1 MIGNDILTFVILL
14 LESCDP
20 FVRKCLAILKQC
32 TSKDLNEMK
41 LRLQTDIPEMKL
53 EKVEAPYEL
62 FCQMVEAKLLSPDNL
77 YHFGEMLSSAGRQDL
92 RQQLEGELL
101 AQLCN

>member
-14 LESCDP
+14 LESCNP

-62 FCQMVEAKLLSPDNL
+62 FCQMVQAKLLSPDNL

-92 RQQLEGELL
+92 RLQLEGELKIL
-101 AQLCN
+101 

>member
-1 MIGNDILTFVILL
+1 MIGNDILIFVFSIS
-14 LESCDP
+14 ESLDP

-53 EKVEAPYEL
+53 EKVGAPYEL
-62 FCQMVEAKLLSPDNL
+62 FSLMVKADLLTPGNL
-77 YHFGEMLSSAGRQDL
+77 YHLGELLSSAGRQDL
-92 RQQLEGELL
+92 RQQLEG
-101 AQLCN
+101 

>member
-1 MIGNDILTFVILL
+1 MIGNDILIFVFSIS
-14 LESCDP
+14 ESFDP

-41 LRLQTDIPEMKL
+41 LRLQDAIPEMKA

-62 FCQMVEAKLLSPDNL
+62 FSLMVEAKLLSPDNL
-77 YHFGEMLSSAGRQDL
+77 SHLDEMLSSAGRQDL
-92 RQQLEGELL
+92 RQQFKG
-101 AQLCN
+101 